1 MYNSYSKR
9 NQLRE
14 ISSSYAYSF
23 TGIYILANPPPPG
36 GKEVFVQIE
45 RKGKNLKEDM
55 KKGREK
61 GGERR
66 KKKSDKT
73 HVKIPL

>member
-1 MYNSYSKR
+1 MLIHS
-9 NQLRE
+9 Q
-14 ISSSYAYSF
+14 
-23 TGIYILANPPPPG
+23 GYIFWPTPPPPG